1 VIKANV
7 QVRTCVFRFLMFD
20 VFIRYESITM
30 KLSCHDDDDDDD
42 DDDVNN
48 DDNDNDEYAD

>member
-1 VIKANV
+1 
-7 QVRTCVFRFLMFD
+7 MFD